1 LNHSFIKRN
10 KIAAK
15 KVIYKQNDQGIQAE
29 NIFTGVR
36 GLKKNRV
43 LILFTLLVISI
54 FIGGYIYFFK
64 PNQNVVPAFEESR
77 LYLVLESEVL
87 KDEPKI
93 IDGEVCLS
101 LETIKQYIDPYI
113 YWDEALQKV
122 TITTKDRVIRMKT
135 DSLSA
140 YVNNE
145 PVELNIPVTIADDK
159 VYVPIEFLSDFYGIE
174 VNYIKESN
182 VVTIDFKSS
191 VQQIAEPIDEDAVVR
206 KDRSV
211 KSPILKRLNEDM
223 ESEDVPKLRIF
234 EEYEKWYKVRT
245 EERIVGYIQ
254 KKHVVVKKVVVT
266 RIPEEYTGNVA
277 WRPQNGKISLVWH
290 MMYNGIPDLTQIGE
304 MKGLDVISPTW
315 FQLANA
321 EGDLINRASAKYVEW
336 AHKRGYQVWALFSNT
351 FNDVKMTGDF
361 LNNTDSRD
369 NAIRQ
374 LLSYAALY
382 DLDGINIDFEN
393 INIEDKD
400 ALTQFVR
407 ELTPL
412 LKEQGLV
419 VSMDIGVPDGSEN
432 YSLCYDRE
440 AIGQIVDYVM
450 VMTYDQHWSTSPKAG
465 SVAQLKWV
473 ESKLVRTLESI
484 PREKL
489 LLGLPFYTRLWK
501 EETDSNGA
509 IKVTH
514 VEAPSM
520 EKARAI
526 IEENDAQVVWDDES
540 GQFYAEF
547 EKDGAK
553 YKIWIESAE
562 SINLK
567 SSLAQKYN
575 LAGVAAWK
583 RGDETPDI
591 WEVLSRNLEEYKSY
605 NEWQEANSGIEY
617 AYSE

>member
-1 LNHSFIKRN
+1 M
-10 KIAAK
+10 
-15 KVIYKQNDQGIQAE
+15 
-29 NIFTGVR
+29 
-36 GLKKNRV
+36 KKNRA
-43 LILFTLLVISI
+43 LILFTLFIISV
-54 FIGGYIYFFK
+54 FIGGYVYFFK
-64 PNQNVVPAFEESR
+64 PNQNIVPAFEESR

-93 IDGEVCLS
+93 IDEEVCLS
-101 LETIKQYIDPYI
+101 MDTIKEYLDPYI

-135 DSLSA
+135 DSLNA

-145 PVELNIPVTIADDK
+145 PVNLNIPVTIVDDK

-182 VVTIDFKSS
+182 VVTIDFKNSI
-191 VQQIAEPIDEDAVVR
+191 QQIAEPINKDAVVR
-206 KDRSV
+206 KGRTV
-211 KSPILKRLNEDM
+211 KSPILKRLGDDM
-223 ESEDVPKLRIF
+223 DSDGIPKLRIF
-234 EEYEKWYKVRT
+234 EEYDKWYKVRT
-245 EERIVGYIQ
+245 EEGIVGYVE
-254 KKHVVVKKVVVT
+254 KKHVVIKKVIVT
-266 RIPEEYTGNVA
+266 RLPEEHTGNVT
-277 WRPQNGKISLVWH
+277 WKPENGKISLVWH
-290 MMYNGIPDLTQIGE
+290 MMYGKVPDLTQIGE

-321 EGDLINRASAKYVEW
+321 DGDLINRASAKYVEW

-419 VSMDIGVPDGSEN
+419 VSIDIGVPDGSEN

-440 AIGQIVDYVM
+440 ALGEIVDYVM
-450 VMTYDQHWSTSPKAG
+450 VMTYDQHWSTSPKA
-465 SVAQLKWV
+465 
-473 ESKLVRTLESI
+473 
-484 PREKL
+484 
-489 LLGLPFYTRLWK
+489 
-501 EETDSNGA
+501 
-509 IKVTH
+509 
-514 VEAPSM
+514 
-520 EKARAI
+520 
-526 IEENDAQVVWDDES
+526 VWLRS
-540 GQFYAEF
+540 
-547 EKDGAK
+547 
-553 YKIWIESAE
+553 
-562 SINLK
+562 
-567 SSLAQKYN
+567 
-575 LAGVAAWK
+575 
-583 RGDETPDI
+583 
-591 WEVLSRNLEEYKSY
+591 
-605 NEWQEANSGIEY
+605 
-617 AYSE
+617 

>member
-245 EERIVGYIQ
+245 EEGIVGYIQ

-484 PREKL
+484 PREKM

>member
-245 EERIVGYIQ
+245 EEGIVGYIQ

>member
-1 LNHSFIKRN
+1 M
-10 KIAAK
+10 
-15 KVIYKQNDQGIQAE
+15 
-29 NIFTGVR
+29 
-36 GLKKNRV
+36 KKNRV

-245 EERIVGYIQ
+245 EEGIVGYIQ

-484 PREKL
+484 PREKM

>member
-1 LNHSFIKRN
+1 M
-10 KIAAK
+10 
-15 KVIYKQNDQGIQAE
+15 
-29 NIFTGVR
+29 
-36 GLKKNRV
+36 KKNRV

-245 EERIVGYIQ
+245 EEGIIGYIQ